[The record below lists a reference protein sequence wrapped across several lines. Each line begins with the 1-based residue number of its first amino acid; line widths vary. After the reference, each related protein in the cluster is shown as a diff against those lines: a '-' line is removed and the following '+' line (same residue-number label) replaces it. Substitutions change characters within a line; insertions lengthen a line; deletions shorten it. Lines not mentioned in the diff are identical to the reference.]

1 MFSNRMTVKEIVKEN
16 LDSMKTSGIYDRTQ
30 NDKIRVIYGELE
42 DVLFKEVKWCYSNS
56 EKKKFTI
63 KTVIETETFTDEDK
77 KALYHSFLKNNWR
90 CIYMKFA
97 KDNVESIFYIKI
109 TVKEIIYK
117 PRQHG

>member
-1 MFSNRMTVKEIVKEN
+1 MFSNKMTVKEIVKAN
-16 LDSMKTSGIYDRTQ
+16 LDLMKTSGVYNRAQ

-42 DVLFKEVKWCYSNS
+42 NVLFEDVKCCYSNS

-77 KALYHSFLKNNWR
+77 KVLYHLFLKNNWR
-90 CIYMKFA
+90 CIYIKFT
-97 KDNVESIFYIKI
+97 KDAIESIFYVKI
-109 TVKEIIYK
+109 TVKEIVYK